1 MFNDNQLSPAHQR
14 ARAASLEMKR
24 QGEHKN
30 IIQAPGE
37 GCAFCVDGS
46 KSVKEA
52 SQVDVCRQVFGYL
65 PIFMSVADQRPEWCP
80 GFERNGD
87 GLPANPSSHEQH
99 EQSTYAEDTA
109 DRHETEHQE
118 ELPL

>member
-1 MFNDNQLSPAHQR
+1 MFNDNQLSPSHQR

-24 QGEHKN
+24 QGEHLN

-37 GCAFCVDGS
+37 GCEFCVDGC

-65 PIFMSVADQRPEWCP
+65 PLFMSVTDQRPAWCP
-80 GFERNGD
+80 GFEQNGN
-87 GLPANPSSHEQH
+87 GVS
-99 EQSTYAEDTA
+99 A
-109 DRHETEHQE
+109 DAIVHKTNETNNEGTIQE

>member
-1 MFNDNQLSPAHQR
+1 MFNDSQLSASHQR

-24 QGEHKN
+24 QGEHMN

-37 GCAFCVDGS
+37 GCAFCIDGAKTDS
-46 KSVKEA
+46 IA
-52 SQVDVCRQVFGYL
+52 SQIDLCRQTLGYL
-65 PIFMSVADQRPEWCP
+65 PIHMSVTDQRPAWCP

-87 GLPANPSSHEQH
+87 GIGGETLSHETH
-99 EQSTYAEDTA
+99 EA
-109 DRHETEHQE
+109 HENEHQE